1 MKALHLEYQMY
12 TKIVRIK
19 RRPKGILIP
28 MEAYSPKPVY
38 EDKDF
43 AWYGQQRPGIAVEI
57 YEEELCLLWRSCFL
71 CWYYTGQGP

>member
-1 MKALHLEYQMY
+1 MY

-28 MEAYSPKPVY
+28 MEDYSPKPVY

-43 AWYGQQRPGIAVEI
+43 VWYGA
-57 YEEELCLLWRSCFL
+57 SN
-71 CWYYTGQGP
+71 GQGSL